1 MKKLLVLFV
10 TALLAIDISA
20 QELKWVDII
29 TNGDLSG
36 NDVSS
41 FLTRENGGDPSPS
54 IIENE
59 DGFRCIKVTSAAG
72 AMYDWDTAF
81 WIVFSEPIAA
91 GSKLKVSFECKAN
104 KDYINIDTQAHR
116 TPRSFICNDFI
127 DGGVWFSTDWY
138 IYEYT
143 ITVSSEM
150 DGVQSIAFNLSKDKE
165 NEVTFYFCNF
175 VVQKGIVL
183 NEGNSEIVEEEWNL
197 LRTAYMSLEKTDE
210 WNNKWD
216 FSSGTH
222 TVASLPGVKA
232 KDGHIVS
239 IDLSYNNITGVFP
252 FALLTLP
259 YLESLNISGNN
270 LTGDIGT
277 SAVLFAL
284 QNPSVITNIKE
295 LNISNNKF
303 SGNIGLFAKI
313 FAQLETLDASHNCL
327 EDVYPMISPN
337 VTSLNLS
344 HQIIGR
350 VVELH
355 LSNMTVE
362 EMATKV
368 PSILIYNHQN
378 QTFVPNINVLCTTED
393 KSWGMAMS
401 YQNRQMAA
409 TYVSGQNTYYGNS
422 GDTFNVSVL
431 KNDGTPE
438 GSTFRIKLY
447 FDEGDSNFDGQVNV
461 LDLQTDIN
469 YIMEKYQKRPYN
481 FTAANLWKDDLIN
494 IQDIICLVNLLIN
507 TENVGDE
514 QSASAR
520 RRAMQMSDATVYVQN
535 GQLMLNTTLP
545 VAAFDITLSGAD
557 GINVTK
563 DMERTGMTIT
573 KKVTHDG
580 IRLIGYSMN
589 GAYIPMGDTAIGTLS
604 SNAACVRHAMLSDS
618 EANNISVSVDA
629 NTTGI
634 ETVRMSSSE
643 STEIYDLQG
652 RKVNTMSHKG
662 LYIMNGRKIIK

>member
-10 TALLAIDISA
+10 TALLAIDMSA

-91 GSKLKVSFECKAN
+91 GSKLKVSFTCKAN
-104 KDYINIDTQAHR
+104 KDDINIDTQAHR

-127 DGGVWFSTDWY
+127 DGGVWFSTEWVT
-138 IYEYT
+138 YEYT

-183 NEGNSEIVEEEWNL
+183 NESNSEIVEEEWNL

-216 FSSGTH
+216 FSDGTH

-344 HQIIGR
+344 HQTIGR

-401 YQNRQMAA
+401 YQNGQMAA
-409 TYVSGQNTYYGNS
+409 TYVSSQNTYYGNS

-431 KNDGTPE
+431 KNDGTLE

-461 LDLQTDIN
+461 LDLQTTIN
-469 YIMEKYQKRPYN
+469 YMFEEYTQKPYN
-481 FTAANLWKDDLIN
+481 FTASNLWSDEVIN
-494 IQDIICLVNLLIN
+494 VQDVVCLVNKLLEMDDNSKQNQI
-507 TENVGDE
+507 
-514 QSASAR
+514 R
-520 RRAMQMSDATVYVQN
+520 RVAALPSESDASVFIED
-535 GQLMLNTTLP
+535 GQLMIYSKVPVSSFDIAIITNQKCESLYDINYPGFTCSIRQSGNLCHIVGYSLCGASLPVGKNSLCKMSYGEVEYAMLASEEAKEINTTINGT
-545 VAAFDITLSGAD
+545 ATNLSS
-557 GINVTK
+557 
-563 DMERTGMTIT
+563 ERTDVYPQKEI
-573 KKVTHDG
+573 
-580 IRLIGYSMN
+580 Y
-589 GAYIPMGDTAIGTLS
+589 
-604 SNAACVRHAMLSDS
+604 
-618 EANNISVSVDA
+618 
-629 NTTGI
+629 
-634 ETVRMSSSE
+634 RMSIGAKRAISIDVSGKKA
-643 STEIYDLQG
+643 IVKDV
-652 RKVNTMSHKG
+652 K
-662 LYIMNGRKIIK
+662 